1 MTNLPWYWHI
11 HVWYIDLDLQFINIS
26 HVAAWVS
33 LVKQNC
39 QNRQQMFWFLLSSFT
54 SILKRWVLL
63 FVSLYGSTTISVQH
77 IEHWRLVFWW
87 PRSKEW
93 LLGNLSLDT
102 IFTGTVLGSGEKT
115 RRYCRRA
122 TEMIF
127 NAIVFRTVRGGKRVS
142 WRPSTLDQM
151 LRSACTGRDARRV
164 TLFRLD
170 KNCPEWVYD
179 YVTGGGS

>member
-1 MTNLPWYWHI
+1 MWLPEFHLLNKTVKIGSRCSGSFW
-11 HVWYIDLDLQFINIS
+11 V
-26 HVAAWVS
+26 VS
-33 LVKQNC
+33 LLFCKDEY
-39 QNRQQMFWFLLSSFT
+39 
-54 SILKRWVLL
+54 LL
-63 FVSLYGSTTISVQH
+63 FVSLYGNTTITVQH

-179 YVTGGGS
+179 YVTRGGS